1 MAYVA
6 LRMEWMNVWMIPAS
20 KNLSAFIT
28 SSSLS
33 TQSVVK
39 GQRSNLLHS
48 RSWITQ
54 CGTLQIFQKPRE
66 DEYVQIYRI
75 AGNFQGVQFPQLSR
89 LIGKPRKL
97 NLRNKVNMRE

>member
-6 LRMEWMNVWMIPAS
+6 LGMEWMNVSMIPAS
-20 KNLSAFIT
+20 ENPSAFIT

-39 GQRSNLLHS
+39 GQRSNLLHN

-54 CGTLQIFQKPRE
+54 CGILQKPRE

-75 AGNFQGVQFPQLSR
+75 AGNFRGVQFPRFSQL
-89 LIGKPRKL
+89 IDKPRKL
-97 NLRNKVNMRE
+97 NPRNKVNMRE